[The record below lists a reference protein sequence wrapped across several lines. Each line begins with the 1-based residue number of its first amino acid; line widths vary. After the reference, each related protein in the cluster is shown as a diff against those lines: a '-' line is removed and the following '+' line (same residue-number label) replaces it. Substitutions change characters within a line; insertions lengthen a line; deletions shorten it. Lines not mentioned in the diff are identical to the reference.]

1 MPPLPAQLAPVY
13 ATPTSAVAGK
23 VHVSVKAETTVKL
36 VTGYVAVAGVEA
48 LSVTLTVKDNMP
60 LAVGVPEMAPV
71 EELILIQVGAPVS
84 E

>member
-48 LSVTLTVKDNMP
+48 LSVTLTV
-60 LAVGVPEMAPV
+60 
-71 EELILIQVGAPVS
+71 
-84 E
+84 

>member
-1 MPPLPAQLAPVY
+1 V
-13 ATPTSAVAGK
+13 GK
-23 VHVSVKAETTVKL
+23 VHVSVNGTAAGETVKP

-48 LSVTLTVKDNMP
+48 LSVTLTVKDNVP

-71 EELILIQVGAPVS
+71 EELMVIHAGAPVS

>member
-1 MPPLPAQLAPVY
+1 MQVRVIGTA
-13 ATPTSAVAGK
+13 AG
-23 VHVSVKAETTVKL
+23 ATVKP

-48 LSVTLTVKDNMP
+48 LSVTLTVKDNVP

-71 EELILIQVGAPVS
+71 EELMVIHAGAPVS

>member
-1 MPPLPAQLAPVY
+1 MKP
-13 ATPTSAVAGK
+13 
-23 VHVSVKAETTVKL
+23 

-48 LSVTLTVKDNMP
+48 LSVTLTVKDNVP

-71 EELILIQVGAPVS
+71 EELMVIHAGAPVS